1 MSNSWRPHGLY
12 YISLPVSSICGLLQ
26 SRTLGW
32 VAIPFSRGSSPP
44 RDGRPVSRTAGRLCR
59 RSHEGGPVYTG
70 HLATPTSPQAWAEV
84 AHGMFSP
91 QKYKLPG
98 SSKDTLPG
106 PGDPWQSGSDSICG
120 CALHWPQQPED
131 WPPASVSGVEHIL
144 SRGEGGHTIQKHQAY
159 GFEHLFFCS
168 TFPSASE
175 LGCSLEYPRPFTRFQ
190 EVPLSSPPWQ

>member
-1 MSNSWRPHGLY
+1 MGGEAQYRVLKDLDKLIEEQDKITRFRIEKKSETVSCSVMSNSWRPHGLY

-26 SRTLGW
+26 ARTLGW

-120 CALHWPQQPED
+120 CALH
-131 WPPASVSGVEHIL
+131 
-144 SRGEGGHTIQKHQAY
+144 
-159 GFEHLFFCS
+159 
-168 TFPSASE
+168 
-175 LGCSLEYPRPFTRFQ
+175 
-190 EVPLSSPPWQ
+190 